1 MDTETS
7 ANLELRDIHAGYG
20 ELLILSGISLSAR
33 AGTITSV
40 IGANGAGKSTLLKT
54 IFGMVAI
61 RDGTLLLGGDDIT
74 GTSSTA
80 RLKLGI
86 AIVPQGRCNF
96 PQMTIRENLE
106 MGAYTR
112 ADGGVARDIEQMFDL
127 FPVLRRKER
136 LQAGDMSGGEQQM
149 LEMAMAL
156 MIHPKVLLLDEP
168 SLGLS
173 PAMVDQVFASIRSLA
188 QTKGTAVIMVEQN
201 AVQALKISNAG
212 IVIELGKVGASGT
225 GPEMLRN
232 PEVRR
237 AYLGLP
243 NV

>member
-20 ELLILSGISLSAR
+20 ELLILNGISLSAR

-61 RDGTLLLGGDDIT
+61 RDGMLLLGGDDIT

-96 PQMTIRENLE
+96 PQMTVRENLE

-112 ADGGVARDIEQMFDL
+112 ADGGVARDMEQMFDL

>member
-1 MDTETS
+1 MDTES
-7 ANLELRDIHAGYG
+7 LAYLELRDIHAGYD
-20 ELLILSGISLSAR
+20 ELLILNGISLTAR

-40 IGANGAGKSTLLKT
+40 IGANGAGKSTLLKA

-61 RDGTLLLGGDDIT
+61 RDGTLLLNGNDIT
-74 GTSSTA
+74 RTTSAT
-80 RLKLGI
+80 RLKLGV

-96 PQMTIRENLE
+96 PQMTVRENLE

-112 ADGGVARDIEQMFDL
+112 KDGNVFLDIEQMFGL

-173 PAMVDQVFASIRSLA
+173 PAMIDQVFASICSLA
-188 QTKGTAVIMVEQN
+188 KTKGTAVIMVEQN
-201 AVQALKISNAG
+201 AVQALKISNTG

-232 PEVRR
+232 PEVRQV
-237 AYLGLP
+237 YLGLP

>member
-20 ELLILSGISLSAR
+20 ELLILNGISLCAR

-61 RDGTLLLGGDDIT
+61 RDGMLLLGGDDIT

-86 AIVPQGRCNF
+86 AIVPQGRCNC
-96 PQMTIRENLE
+96 PQMTVRENLE

-112 ADGGVARDIEQMFDL
+112 ADGGVGRDMEQMFDL